1 MSVQTAPASKEN
13 PRILALKQRHN
24 ELKQKVEK
32 AQQDLTTTDFYLKQ
46 LKKEK
51 LIVKEEIENFKDVA
65 SA

>member
-13 PRILALKQRHN
+13 PRILALKEKHT
-24 ELKQKVEK
+24 ELKRKVEE
-32 AQQDLTTTDFYLKQ
+32 AQKDLSTTDFYLKQ

-51 LIVKEEIENFKDVA
+51 LVVKEEIANFKETA